1 MSDRTLV
8 ANSSLAI
15 PVFASGEAA
24 CTWSKTVNRQS
35 PKLTG
40 ELLPTERRFLR
51 TMQALGHG
59 RFEAVRIRHGELV
72 LDPWPTTIRSVKF
85 GNATPNRPLSGSAD
99 FELKDQTSEFF
110 AYVRTI
116 DVGVIRVLEV
126 RGGLPFAMEVAHH
139 PTTRHSQHDVS
150 PLQS

>member
-1 MSDRTLV
+1 V
-8 ANSSLAI
+8 ANSSSAI

-24 CTWSKTVNRQS
+24 GTWSKTVNRHF

-51 TMQALGHG
+51 AMQALGHG
-59 RFEAVRIRHGELV
+59 QFEAVRIRHGELV
-72 LDPWPTTIRSVKF
+72 LDPWPTTIRSIKF

-99 FELKDQTSEFF
+99 FELKEQASEFF

-116 DVGVIRVLEV
+116 EIGVIRVLEV
-126 RGGLPFAMEVAHH
+126 RGGLPFAMEVADD
-139 PTTRHSQHDVS
+139 PTAQTARIDLSSV
-150 PLQS
+150 QS